1 MSEIA
6 LNLRAVRD
14 GLPAGVELVA
24 VSKYHPE
31 EAVRAAYE
39 AGQRTFG
46 ESREQELARKHDALP
61 ADISWHFIGHL
72 QTNKVRFIVPYIAM
86 IESVDSLRLLRE
98 INKQALRCGRVV
110 DVLLELHLAQENTKT
125 GLATDDCRAL
135 LDGGE
140 WRQMEGVRIRGI
152 MAMATD
158 TDDVGQIEREFLAAR
173 DFFVEAKARWF
184 ADADTFDVR
193 SWGMSHDYETAIA
206 CGANCVRIGSRIFGP
221 PQR

>member
-125 GLATDDCRAL
+125 GLATDDCRAAA
-135 LDGGE
+135 
-140 WRQMEGVRIRGI
+140 RRRR
-152 MAMATD
+152 MATD
-158 TDDVGQIEREFLAAR
+158 GGRPHTRYHGHGHGYRRCRPDRTRILGRLATSSSKPKRAGLPMP
-173 DFFVEAKARWF
+173 
-184 ADADTFDVR
+184 TR
-193 SWGMSHDYETAIA
+193 SMCAP
-206 CGANCVRIGSRIFGP
+206 GA
-221 PQR
+221 